1 MCMYRD
7 KLHMCDKIVLEV
19 ALIMTTRM
27 VFEDWHLYHTFKQEY
42 IMSNCLTKVHF
53 LYVWTYIKFVVPRYA
68 CKSMLRNETQRNERK
83 EEESKKC
90 WWRKKRNSHFTLSLS
105 RFGWNWSCWN
115 GVLCGV
121 WRFGVVLY
129 LERWRASSVLVCIL
143 IFVTQL
149 LCRVVSKTF
158 YFCWPPFL

>member
-1 MCMYRD
+1 MWMYRD

-90 WWRKKRNSHFTLSLS
+90 GWRNKRNSHFTLSLS
-105 RFGWNWSCWN
+105 VWMKLKLLKWSTVWCMKGWGCFIFREVESFISFGM
-115 GVLCGV
+115 
-121 WRFGVVLY
+121 
-129 LERWRASSVLVCIL
+129 
-143 IFVTQL
+143 
-149 LCRVVSKTF
+149 
-158 YFCWPPFL
+158 YFNICNAIVM